1 MGGEDLSQEQQ
12 LSYLSTL
19 MSPLLQQIER
29 NLPNIKE
36 AAPQLSPSDQAKA
49 GKLPVNM
56 VLQVCNFFHADSSCL
71 LSLPVSYVCCILGC
85 CCLWESQ
92 VESAIDVTIQAQAP
106 CPAFCLILAT
116 AECTDVVKQS
126 IGMLSLQLL

>member
-12 LSYLSTL
+12 SSYLSTL

-56 VLQVCNFFHADSSCL
+56 VLQVCNFLHAGFVLPFSAYLFHMSVASQL
-71 LSLPVSYVCCILGC
+71 VAVFGKARYNLPL
-85 CCLWESQ
+85 
-92 VESAIDVTIQAQAP
+92 
-106 CPAFCLILAT
+106 
-116 AECTDVVKQS
+116 
-126 IGMLSLQLL
+126 M